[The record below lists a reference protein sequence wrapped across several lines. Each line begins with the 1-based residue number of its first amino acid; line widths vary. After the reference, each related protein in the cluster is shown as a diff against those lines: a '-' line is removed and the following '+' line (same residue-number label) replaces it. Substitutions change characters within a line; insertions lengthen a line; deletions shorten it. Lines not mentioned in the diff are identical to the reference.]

1 MVGKRDATQYGFL
14 NPPPPKGESRVDR
27 LLQRI
32 DKLVDFEPVREMVAP
47 HFAENGRPSIDPVLM
62 IKMMVVGYLLAIP
75 SDRQLVEECADRIS
89 VRRFLALGLT
99 DSLPAHSSFT
109 HWRQRLGTPFFR
121 ALLHN
126 IVEQC
131 QSHGMTLS
139 GDRTVDGTMVKAQA
153 SRQGPVVQVPE
164 GWDIDEYLSQLSA
177 EDPEPESTDPSDDP
191 GDEPPDDPGDEPPD
205 DPGDG
210 PPDSPPANP
219 PPKQKL
225 SGTPINT
232 HDPDA
237 RLIRKSVQDIADFR
251 YVVSLCADAHN
262 GLITDAIAYARECAA
277 TAAEH
282 VLHDPGRVERLAA
295 DGLYD
300 DGAALAQLYW
310 QQVRAFVPATKH
322 ARNGQLGREH
332 FRYDAERDVYICPND
347 CVLKLSRYRKS
358 TGQSFYVARETHCR
372 SCPLKG
378 SCTEAKRRTVTRQ
391 DNEWARDLTMRDGPE
406 YELLQRRR
414 RVNEHL
420 NLMAKRDHGM
430 HRARGLGLD
439 AMRIQAA
446 LTAAAIDMRK
456 LVQFDDRRRSGAL
469 LCAFL
474 ALFSAHIAH
483 WRRLI
488 ASMTA
493 RGRLT
498 DDQPCRSTVAHGAI

>member
-14 NPPPPKGESRVDR
+14 NPPPPKGKSRVDR

-32 DKLVDFEPVREMVAP
+32 DKLIDFEPVREMVAP
-47 HFAENGRPSIDPVLM
+47 HFAESGRPSIDPVLM
-62 IKMMVVGYLLAIP
+62 IKMMIVGYLLAIS

-89 VRRFLALGLT
+89 VRRFLGLGLT

-131 QSHGMTLS
+131 QSHGMALS

-191 GDEPPDDPGDEPPD
+191 GDEPPDDSGDD
-205 DPGDG
+205 
-210 PPDSPPANP
+210 PPDSPPDNP
-219 PPKQKL
+219 PSRQKP

-237 RLIRKSVQDIADFR
+237 RLTRKSVQDIADFR

-262 GLITDAIAYARECAA
+262 GLITDATAYARECAA

-332 FRYDAERDVYICPND
+332 FRYDAERDVYICPNG
-347 CVLKLSRYRKS
+347 CVLKLSKYRKS
-358 TGQSFYVARETHCR
+358 TGQSFYIARKTDCR

-378 SCTEAKRRTVTRQ
+378 SCTEAKRRTVSRQ
-391 DNEWARDLTMRDGPE
+391 DNEWARDLTVRDGPE
-406 YELLQRRR
+406 YELLQCRR

-456 LVQFDDRRRSGAL
+456 LVQFADRRRSGGLLRALSAL
-469 LCAFL
+469 LGAQ
-474 ALFSAHIAH
+474 IAQ
-483 WRRLI
+483 WRRLT
-488 ASMTA
+488 ASVTA
-493 RGRLT
+493 RGRLIGNVPQRFT
-498 DDQPCRSTVAHGAI
+498 AAPAAI